1 MDWTGNRRSTFSA
14 LGASNHSECERA
26 ENDYYATYP
35 PAVKAFLDKSGIVLD
50 NPWEP
55 ACGEGHISKVLEEY
69 GYQVRSTDLI
79 DRGYGNG
86 GVDFLEYTQKWEGDI
101 ITNPP
106 YSLAMEFINKAL
118 ALVGTGRKV
127 VMFLKLTFLEGAKR
141 YKELF
146 SKNPPKEIWVFS
158 SRIPCARNGNF
169 NQEGKGKAVCYS
181 WFIWEKGYTGD
192 PAIKWL

>member
-50 NPWEP
+50 NPWGP

-86 GVDFLEYTQKWEGDI
+86 GVDFFEYTQKWEGDI
-101 ITNPP
+101 ITNP
-106 YSLAMEFINKAL
+106 
-118 ALVGTGRKV
+118 
-127 VMFLKLTFLEGAKR
+127 
-141 YKELF
+141 
-146 SKNPPKEIWVFS
+146 
-158 SRIPCARNGNF
+158 
-169 NQEGKGKAVCYS
+169 Q
-181 WFIWEKGYTGD
+181 
-192 PAIKWL
+192 